1 MIRFVAEFPDVHNNG
16 IPHMESPIMVEAAR
30 SFNTV
35 GAATLI
41 IPDFID
47 RRSLRKNTRMK
58 LWRRGLDG
66 TTRLFGDTHW
76 FLRRIKHSYTDK
88 TYTLE
93 FQDAMLLLGFRL
105 VAYTS
110 ETPYAD
116 KTMEE
121 FGLVS
126 PDDTLRIDNMMRAY
140 VRENYTADALDA
152 DRISTRI
159 IVEADR
165 SIAPY
170 GDQSAAWKKLDDTL
184 NSLAGMSAEK
194 GLELFYDLLPQP
206 DDTFL
211 FKVWDKVRGQDRGS
225 DSASILTLSEE
236 LNQLTDV
243 EEVEDFTDTGTY
255 VYVLG
260 YDRGPSQVIVEQS
273 NDIEIANDPFGRV
286 EFTEQAPD
294 IDVDRVLENIGQAAL
309 QGKRPRRTVSARVVE
324 GTGIVYG
331 RDYNYGDRVMILV
344 GTRKYNAHVRAVR
357 SRWAEGWEDL
367 EVHLDGYD
375 EDAYPTFPNIPAETE
390 NMAPIVDAGEDQEIV
405 EEV

>member
-1 MIRFVAEFPDVHNNG
+1 MIRFLVEFPDIRNNG
-16 IPHMESPIMVEAAR
+16 IPYMESPIMVEAAR

-35 GAATLI
+35 GAATLV

-76 FLRRIKHSYTDK
+76 FLRKIKHSYK
-88 TYTLE
+88 EQTYTLE
-93 FQDAMLLLGFRL
+93 FEDAMLLLSFRL
-105 VAYTS
+105 IAYTS
-110 ETPYAD
+110 QTPYAD
-116 KTMEE
+116 KTLEE
-121 FGLVS
+121 FGLIV
-126 PDDTLRIDNMMRAY
+126 PDNTLRIDNMMRAY
-140 VRENYTADALDA
+140 VRENYTASALDA
-152 DRISTRI
+152 NRINTRIS
-159 IVEADR
+159 VEDDR
-165 SIAPY
+165 NIAPY
-170 GDQSAAWKKLDDTL
+170 GDQTAGWKVLGDTL
-184 NSLAGMSAEK
+184 KSLADMSAEK

-225 DSASILTLSEE
+225 DSASQLMLSDE
-236 LNQLTDV
+236 LNQLTEV
-243 EEVEDFTDTGTY
+243 EEIEDFTDTGTY

-260 YDRGPSQVIVEQS
+260 YDSGPSQIVVEQS
-273 NDIEIANDPFGRV
+273 NSLEIQNDPFGRV
-286 EFTEQAPD
+286 EFTEEVP
-294 IDVDRVLENIGQAAL
+294 DVDVERVLENAGQAAL
-309 QGKRPRRTVSARVVE
+309 QGRRPRRTVSARAVE

-375 EDAYPTFPNIPAETE
+375 EDAYPTFPTIPAEDE
-390 NMAPIVDAGEDQEIV
+390 NVAPVVNAGPDQ
-405 EEV
+405 